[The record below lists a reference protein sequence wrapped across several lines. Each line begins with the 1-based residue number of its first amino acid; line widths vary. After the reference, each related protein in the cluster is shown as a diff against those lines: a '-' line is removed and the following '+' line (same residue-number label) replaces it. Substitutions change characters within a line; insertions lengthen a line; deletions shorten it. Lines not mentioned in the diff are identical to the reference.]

1 MCERQGAVLV
11 ALLTR
16 LLLLLLLTALQT
28 REVRDVVEN
37 LVRRRGGRRRAD
49 YWVAGNDIEKEGRL
63 DYSVAQLNM
72 MSFGNIL

>member
-11 ALLTR
+11 ALETR
-16 LLLLLLLTALQT
+16 LLLLLLLLLLTALQT

-63 DYSVAQLNM
+63 D
-72 MSFGNIL
+72 